1 MINDKGVRSSVDHL
15 DFSQPPRSYEPLIV
29 EELLYK
35 ENKKKNRSKV
45 YVYAHRVYRVIEKVV
60 MKNNFQDGAIQIY
73 I

>member
-35 ENKKKNRSKV
+35 ENKKNRSKV
-45 YVYAHRVYRVIEKVV
+45 HTHIYTRASSISRYRESYDEK
-60 MKNNFQDGAIQIY
+60 
-73 I
+73 